1 MMPETPTRSTAVWV
15 TVALAALGLVG
26 VQVTLYLSYFYT
38 PTQVTPG
45 TLWVVTPDSGAPIS
59 LYESYRIFFIHLPSA
74 YTTAA
79 CCGLTALGGV
89 MYLLSR
95 KPKWELLIVSA
106 AETGLAVGAI
116 VLLTG
121 TLWADY
127 AWGSGRLGSGWNWE
141 ARLTT
146 MLILSLAFAA
156 LLVLRRAI
164 DQPRQRSLAT
174 AVYGILLGPLYPL
187 VSKAVDIN
195 RTSHPRSFSDLLS
208 APEIA
213 TTQRIA
219 SVGVL
224 IALLSLV
231 ALRYTWNSVG
241 NKLNTERAA

>member
-1 MMPETPTRSTAVWV
+1 MKADSSKAWV
-15 TVALAALGLVG
+15 VAIALAILGFAG

-45 TLWVVTPDSGAPIS
+45 TLWVVTPDGGAPIS

-74 YTTAA
+74 YATAS
-79 CCGLTALGGV
+79 CCALTALGGV
-89 MYLLSR
+89 LLLLTR
-95 KPKWELLIVSA
+95 KPVWESLVVSA
-106 AETGLAVGAI
+106 AEVGLCVGAL

-141 ARLTT
+141 PRLTT
-146 MLILSLAFAA
+146 MLILWLAFAA
-156 LLVLRRAI
+156 LVVVRRAVEI
-164 DQPRQRSLAT
+164 QQLRTQVT

-187 VSKAVDIN
+187 VSKAIEIN
-195 RTSHPRSFSDLLS
+195 QTSHPRNFSDLMS

-213 TTQRIA
+213 LTKQIA

-224 IALLSLV
+224 VALLALV
-231 ALRYTWNSVG
+231 ALRVQWNE
-241 NKLNTERAA
+241 LARQIRMERSA